1 MPRWPRAQ
9 GNALWRRSL
18 SIARWCHARGI
29 VFVIEHPR
37 NSAAWRLP
45 ETQSLKS
52 LPGMYEVCVHMCE
65 YDGPTKKPT
74 LLLSNA
80 PWIRHMQ
87 SKCSGG
93 HVHSQALRGARA
105 REAGAYPWKFCQRF
119 AELAKQQLA

>member
-1 MPRWPRAQ
+1 
-9 GNALWRRSL
+9 
-18 SIARWCHARGI
+18 
-29 VFVIEHPR
+29 
-37 NSAAWRLP
+37 
-45 ETQSLKS
+45 
-52 LPGMYEVCVHMCE
+52 MCE

-80 PWIRHMQ
+80 PWIQRMQ

-93 HVHSQALRGARA
+93 HIHSQALRGARA